1 MTMIYKLRDLIP
13 FADCGTPLGDV
24 WVRAMH
30 ERFYEGLISR
40 IGSAWE
46 VLMDRAVAVKW
57 PEHGE
62 FEAAIQASN
71 RGIGIA
77 PDP

>member
-1 MTMIYKLRDLIP
+1 MTMVYRLKDLIP
-13 FADCGTPLGDV
+13 SANTGTPLGDV

-30 ERFYEGLISR
+30 LRFYEGLIGR

-46 VLMDRAVAVKW
+46 VLMDRAIAVKW

-62 FEAAIQASN
+62 FEDAVKSSMDN
-71 RGIGIA
+71 
-77 PDP
+77 